1 MNYMDG
7 EHDPGGKVR
16 LARTDIATVPAVFS
30 VCGRYRYRLERRW
43 DTGAGLVLFVM
54 MNPSTADDTTDD
66 PTVAKCQ
73 KYARRWGFN
82 GLLVGNVCAFRA
94 THPKMLLEAQDPVGL
109 ANHRALLDMARESS
123 RVVMA
128 HGILPSKELRAHA
141 LSVALLLREQGHKL
155 HVLALS
161 ARGIP
166 VHPLYQP
173 EARSPALWDPRT
185 GEVLP
190 IG

>member
-16 LARTDIATVPAVFS
+16 RARTDIATVPAVFS
-30 VCGRYRYRLERRW
+30 VCGRYRYRLERQW
-43 DTGAGLVLFVM
+43 DTGAGRVLFVM

-73 KYARRWGFN
+73 KYARRWGFA

-128 HGILPSKELRAHA
+128 HGILPSQPLRAQATHVA
-141 LSVALLLREQGHKL
+141 LSLRERGFPLYVLKL
-155 HVLALS
+155 TA
-161 ARGIP
+161 AGIP
-166 VHPLYQP
+166 AHPLYLPDALQP
-173 EARSPALWDPRT
+173 TLWNP
-185 GEVLP
+185 LAS
-190 IG
+190 